1 MSATARVLLE
11 DFDEIGG
18 ASPVSPAFPVSR
30 VAPSRRSRRSAH
42 DRDASGASTRDEAPL
57 HLRVLNAPASSA
69 PRRPFAL
76 AIGALLAAGLIGS
89 LMLNTITA
97 QNAFVIHD
105 LQKEVAIIGA
115 TEQALAQRDAQL
127 ESPAALAARARR
139 LGMVPSGSPVF
150 LRLRDGRVLGTPLPA
165 KAEPRA
171 VAKPSAP
178 TTPSAPTAAAAPTT
192 PNAPAA
198 PSAPT
203 TAKPPATAVQTGGGT
218 RP

>member
-1 MSATARVLLE
+1 MSATARVLVE
-11 DFDEIGG
+11 DFDDLSG
-18 ASPVSPAFPVSR
+18 ASPVSRSSR
-30 VAPSRRSRRSAH
+30 VSPSRRSAH
-42 DRDASGASTRDEAPL
+42 DRDSSGAPIRDEAPL
-57 HLRVLNAPASSA
+57 HLRVLNAPTSSA

-127 ESPAALAARARR
+127 ESPAALAARAGR

-171 VAKPSAP
+171 VAKLSAP
-178 TTPSAPTAAAAPTT
+178 TTPSAPTPAS
-192 PNAPAA
+192 APAA
-198 PSAPT
+198 PSALAAPK
-203 TAKPPATAVQTGGGT
+203 APATAMQTGGGT